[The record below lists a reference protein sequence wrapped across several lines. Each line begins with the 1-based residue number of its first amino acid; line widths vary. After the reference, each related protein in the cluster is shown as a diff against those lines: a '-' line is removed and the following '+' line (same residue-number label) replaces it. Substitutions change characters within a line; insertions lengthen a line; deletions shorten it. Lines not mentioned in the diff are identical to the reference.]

1 MLQVPEV
8 TVYAFSIENFNR
20 PKQEVDTLLGL
31 LRDKIQRMQSYEK
44 SYVRRYKVRVKIIGN
59 KSMIPADILADLE
72 DVEART
78 NLPDSKH
85 TLNICFPYTSRD
97 DMTHAIKMVSNEI
110 QSHSISK
117 DEVCEQ
123 SLTDNMYFGANSL
136 PLELLIRTS
145 GHNRL
150 SDFMLWQCTTNCK
163 VVFIEELWPD
173 FKFLSL
179 YAILLQWSFQKHTEE
194 NGKRKKIH
202 PDGFV
207 HVDLRALPKA
217 PPFALAG
224 K

>member
-1 MLQVPEV
+1 MPEV

-20 PKQEVDTLLGL
+20 PKKEVDTLIGL
-31 LRDKIQRMQSYEK
+31 LRDKIQRMQSYDN
-44 SYVRRYKVRVKIIGN
+44 SYVRRYNVRVKIIGN
-59 KSMIPADILADLE
+59 KSLIPADILADLE

-78 NLPDSKH
+78 NTPDSKR

-110 QSHSISK
+110 QCHSISK
-117 DEVCEQ
+117 DEVCEK
-123 SLTDNMYFGANSL
+123 SLSDNMYFGANTL
-136 PLELLIRTS
+136 PLDLLIRTS

-173 FKFLSL
+173 FRFLSL

-194 NGKRKKIH
+194 NEKRKKVLPEEI
-202 PDGFV
+202 V
-207 HVDLRALPKA
+207 RVDLNALPKP

-224 K
+224 LKA